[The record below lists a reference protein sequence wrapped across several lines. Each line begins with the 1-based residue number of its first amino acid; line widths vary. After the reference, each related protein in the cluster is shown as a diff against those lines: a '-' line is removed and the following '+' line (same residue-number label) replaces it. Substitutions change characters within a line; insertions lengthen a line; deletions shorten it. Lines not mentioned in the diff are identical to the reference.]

1 MTMDPNLRDEL
12 AAYVETD
19 DIRLR
24 IVRTLE
30 RKSEALTTDYFYSL
44 FPQLSKEE
52 VMESLRELGAKK
64 ILKCMTVEDG
74 KPGSWD
80 LTLLCHEILYAL
92 ERPVRAHPPVK
103 LFRTITDKV
112 RSKLKNRKL
121 QPAPQPAPPNPSS

>member
-19 DIRLR
+19 DIRLKV
-24 IVRTLE
+24 VRTLE
-30 RKSEALTTDYFYSL
+30 RKSEPLKTDYFYSL

-52 VMESLRELGAKK
+52 VMESIRELESKK

-92 ERPVRAHPPVK
+92 EKPVRAHPPVK
-103 LFRTITDKV
+103 IFRSIADKL
-112 RSKLKNRKL
+112 RPKLSKQKIKKTEK
-121 QPAPQPAPPNPSS
+121 PSPLP